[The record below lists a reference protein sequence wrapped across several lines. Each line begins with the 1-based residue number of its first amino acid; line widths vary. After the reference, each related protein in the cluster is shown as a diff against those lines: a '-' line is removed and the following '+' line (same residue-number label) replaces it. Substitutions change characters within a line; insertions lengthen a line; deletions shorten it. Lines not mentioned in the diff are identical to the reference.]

1 MDDQALP
8 IKGGAFLALSPTQLM
23 VSLETSLNT
32 PLPAKIDPLTLF
44 LYNKETPEF
53 SPFLNLTLPE
63 QHVDGETAIVVTNQ
77 TVTITNQ
84 TELVTWFDSVFDQP
98 KVKLSC
104 RGDGVVRLGA
114 LKSETHLEK
123 TVEVSSLN
131 QLNGF
136 TIQELRLL
144 MPAEDNGDNVRG
156 TLNLPNWGDLTL
168 GLGNL
173 TLNVLSG
180 DILLGYLTVYDVLL
194 PPGNNTRDF
203 SGRLFL
209 DELAPNLGRIFENTA
224 EALAEGMV
232 RIDVTG
238 KETLVNG
245 QHIDFIE
252 TILNNKRIES
262 RVPVVKLLADVL
274 NSFTDG
280 GDVSSLLDLVG
291 TTFGNATLLAQALD
305 HWGPNAT
312 VAAATKRAP
321 ALPPRRVGPSAL
333 TMFKLGM
340 KMMAWKR

>member
-1 MDDQALP
+1 MP
-8 IKGGAFLALSPTQLM
+8 IKGGAFLALSPTQMM
-23 VSLETSLNT
+23 VSLETSLDT

-63 QHVDGETAIVVTNQ
+63 QHVDGDTPIVVTNQ
-77 TVTITNQ
+77 TVTITNK
-84 TELVTWFDSVFDQP
+84 TELMTWFNQVFDQP
-98 KVKLSC
+98 KVELSC

-114 LKSETHLEK
+114 LKSDTHLEK

-136 TIQELRLL
+136 SIQDLRLL
-144 MPAEDNGDNVRG
+144 MPPEDNGDNIRG

-173 TLNVLSG
+173 TLNLLSG
-180 DILLGYLTVYDVLL
+180 EILLGFLTVYDVLL
-194 PPGNNTRDF
+194 PPGNNTRNF
-203 SGRLFL
+203 AGQLFL
-209 DELAPNLGRIFENTA
+209 DTLVPNFGTILENQA
-224 EALAEGMV
+224 EALTEGMI

-238 KETLVNG
+238 KETMVNG

-252 TILNNKRIES
+252 GILNNKRIVS
-262 RVPVVKLLADVL
+262 KVPVVKLLADVL

-280 GDVSSLLDLVG
+280 GDMSSLFDLVG
-291 TTFGNATLLAQALD
+291 NTLGNTTLLAQALD

-321 ALPPRRVGPSAL
+321 SPPRKIGPSAL